1 MSVYESLV
9 RPALFTLPPDLTHA
23 IGHMAL
29 RRTLPWRMLAAA
41 AAFDVDDHVLQTSFA
56 GIDLASPVGL
66 AAGFDKDCELIRA
79 LSVLGFGFLTVGSIM
94 PQPRPGHHT
103 PPLDP
108 VT

>member
-9 RPALFTLPPDLTHA
+9 RPALFTLLLDLTHT

-41 AAFDVDDHVLQTSFA
+41 AAFDVHDPVLKTSFA

-66 AAGFDKDCELIRA
+66 AAGFDTA
-79 LSVLGFGFLTVGSIM
+79 SLSPRCPFSGSASSRSA
-94 PQPRPGHHT
+94 PSCRS
-103 PPLDP
+103 P
-108 VT
+108 VRGI